1 MAHAVIP
8 EEELKPIVDSMK
20 KVFSPIF
27 KIGPAVIKIPQELKR
42 IGDNLREDVSSG
54 IPERFERACDKLED
68 TNEKFVMDFGGK
80 VLEQAKESRDIANQ
94 QVERLLKEGIPAVVT
109 ETNEVRILTEKEVLS
124 EQVKLLKTQDRI
136 EQLQIEREK
145 LAKQA
150 MQGEEGSQEK
160 LLKVLDKIEKYQ
172 QIEQQ
177 RIEKLPQQLIPRQGE
192 GEDGADYMPGPVGE
206 FFGSIK
212 DTLTAPIMAFEELG
226 NNVKEFAKPFKAL
239 SKGIKDFTGD
249 REDDEGSPL
258 GFVSGM
264 FLKLGKILKSIG
276 AFFMLTFLPIF
287 LKVLTIAGA
296 FVAIKSAIELVIKAF
311 TSAYNFIAGFVPGM
325 DKIGQSDDEKV
336 VEKVKDKPASQL
348 TDEELSA
355 KQRIAQRT
363 ADAGKES
370 GFEFDFFTGRNK
382 QEMADELKKQMDMR
396 SALEDKT
403 SNPLMNIINNQTN
416 NSSTVEHKVAPSPSR
431 MEPEAVQ

>member
-109 ETNEVRILTEKEVLS
+109 ETNEVRILSEKEVLS

-145 LAKQA
+145 LSKQA

-192 GEDGADYMPGPVGE
+192 GEDGEDYMPGPVGE

-226 NNVKEFAKPFKAL
+226 TTVKEFAKPFKGLVAGAKEL
-239 SKGIKDFTGD
+239 GGDDGKGGILLF
-249 REDDEGSPL
+249 
-258 GFVSGM
+258 
-264 FLKLGKILKSIG
+264 LGKTFKMIG
-276 AFFMLTFLPIF
+276 AFLMTSLILPLLALAKPLAIVIGAIMG
-287 LKVLTIAGA
+287 LKT
-296 FVAIKSAIELVIKAF
+296 AIELLVKGV
-311 TSAYNFIAGFVPGM
+311 TSAYNFIADFVPGLE
-325 DKIGQSDDEKV
+325 KIGLSDDEKIL
-336 VEKVKDKPASQL
+336 EIGNAEDKPATQL
-348 TDEELSA
+348 TNEQLSA
-355 KQRIAQRT
+355 KQRISQRE
-363 ADAGKES
+363 ADAG
-370 GFEFDFFTGRNK
+370 GFLGTGRDMFGNNLQDK
-382 QEMADELKKQMDMR
+382 ADELKKQMDMR
-396 SALEDKT
+396 SALEDKV

>member
-27 KIGPAVIKIPQELKR
+27 KIGPAVIKVPQELKR

-160 LLKVLDKIEKYQ
+160 LLKVLEKIEKYQ

-226 NNVKEFAKPFKAL
+226 TTVKEFAKPFKGLVAGAKEL
-239 SKGIKDFTGD
+239 GGDDGKGGILLF
-249 REDDEGSPL
+249 L
-258 GFVSGM
+258 GRTF
-264 FLKLGKILKSIG
+264 KLIG
-276 AFFMLTFLPIF
+276 AFLMRSLLIP
-287 LKVLTIAGA
+287 LLAIAKPL
-296 FVAIKSAIELVIKAF
+296 AIVTAAIMGIKTAIELVVKGV

-325 DKIGQSDDEKV
+325 DKIGLSDDEKV

-363 ADAGKES
+363 ADDGGPIK
-370 GFEFDFFTGRNK
+370 GMKVDMFGNNLQDK
-382 QEMADELKKQMDMR
+382 ADELKKQMDMR
-396 SALEDKT
+396 SALEDKV

>member
-109 ETNEVRILTEKEVLS
+109 ETNEVRILNEKEVLT

-145 LAKQA
+145 LTKQA

-160 LLKVLDKIEKYQ
+160 LLKVLEKIEKYQ

-177 RIEKLPQQLIPRQGE
+177 RIEKLPQQLIPRPGE
-192 GEDGADYMPGPVGE
+192 GEDCADYMP
-206 FFGSIK
+206 
-212 DTLTAPIMAFEELG
+212 
-226 NNVKEFAKPFKAL
+226 
-239 SKGIKDFTGD
+239 
-249 REDDEGSPL
+249 
-258 GFVSGM
+258 
-264 FLKLGKILKSIG
+264 
-276 AFFMLTFLPIF
+276 
-287 LKVLTIAGA
+287 
-296 FVAIKSAIELVIKAF
+296 
-311 TSAYNFIAGFVPGM
+311 
-325 DKIGQSDDEKV
+325 
-336 VEKVKDKPASQL
+336 
-348 TDEELSA
+348 
-355 KQRIAQRT
+355 
-363 ADAGKES
+363 
-370 GFEFDFFTGRNK
+370 
-382 QEMADELKKQMDMR
+382 
-396 SALEDKT
+396 
-403 SNPLMNIINNQTN
+403 
-416 NSSTVEHKVAPSPSR
+416 
-431 MEPEAVQ
+431 

>member
-68 TNEKFVMDFGGK
+68 MNEKFVMDFGGK
-80 VLEQAKESRDIANQ
+80 VLSQVKESRDIANQ

-109 ETNEVRILTEKEVLS
+109 ETNEVRILNEKEVLT

-145 LAKQA
+145 LSKQA

-177 RIEKLPQQLIPRQGE
+177 RIEKLPQQMIPRKGE
-192 GEDGADYMPGPVGE
+192 GEDGEDYMPGPVGE

-212 DTLTAPIMAFEELG
+212 DTLTAPIMAFQELG
-226 NNVKEFAKPFKAL
+226 TTVKEFAKPFSGLVAGAKEL
-239 SKGIKDFTGD
+239 GGDDGKGGILFF
-249 REDDEGSPL
+249 L
-258 GFVSGM
+258 GKT
-264 FLKLGKILKSIG
+264 LKLVAAYIMASLIVPLL
-276 AFFMLTFLPIF
+276 ALATPLAI
-287 LKVLTIAGA
+287 VTGA
-296 FVAIKSAIELVIKAF
+296 FVAIKTAIELVIKAF

-336 VEKVKDKPASQL
+336 VEKVKDKPNAQL
-348 TDEELSA
+348 TDDELAS
-355 KQRIAQRT
+355 KSRIAERT
-363 ADAGKES
+363 ADEGDRS
-370 GFEFDFFTGRNK
+370 GFKYDFFTGKSKR
-382 QEMADELKKQMDMR
+382 EMADELKQQQDMR
-396 SALEDKT
+396 TALEDKT

-416 NSSTVEHKVAPSPSR
+416 SSTTVETKVSPSPSR

>member
-109 ETNEVRILTEKEVLS
+109 ETNEVRILSEKEVLS

-145 LAKQA
+145 LTKQA

-160 LLKVLDKIEKYQ
+160 LLKVLEKIEKYQ

-226 NNVKEFAKPFKAL
+226 TTVKEFAKPFKGLVAGAKEL
-239 SKGIKDFTGD
+239 GGDDGKGGILLF
-249 REDDEGSPL
+249 
-258 GFVSGM
+258 
-264 FLKLGKILKSIG
+264 LGKTFKMIG
-276 AFFMLTFLPIF
+276 AFLMTSLILPLLALAKPLAIVIGAIMG
-287 LKVLTIAGA
+287 LKT
-296 FVAIKSAIELVIKAF
+296 AIELLVKGV
-311 TSAYNFIAGFVPGM
+311 TSAYNFIADFVPGM
-325 DKIGQSDDEKV
+325 DKIGLSDDEEV

-363 ADAGKES
+363 AEAGKES
-370 GFEFDFFTGRNK
+370 GFEFDFFTGKNK

-396 SALEDKT
+396 SALEDRV